1 MSTDWKDALAALGAS
16 LPPGDPEPEVTPV
29 PESPEKKTKRTRL
42 KIDVEKKGRG
52 GKTATIIYGFDG
64 QDDDQVADMAR
75 RLKQSLGIGGSS
87 RGGEI
92 LLQGEVR
99 AKAAAALR
107 EMGYDVKG

>member
-16 LPPGDPEPEVTPV
+16 LPPGDPEPEETPAYGS
-29 PESPEKKTKRTRL
+29 EEKPLKRTRL

-64 QDDDQVADMAR
+64 HSDAQIADVAR

-92 LLQGEVR
+92 LLQGEAR
-99 AKAAAALR
+99 AKAADALR
-107 EMGYDVKG
+107 GMGYDVKG

>member
-1 MSTDWKDALAALGAS
+1 MSTDWKDALAALGAT
-16 LPPGDPEPEVTPV
+16 LPPGDPEPEKTPA
-29 PESPEKKTKRTRL
+29 PESPEKKAKRTRL

-64 QDDDQVADMAR
+64 HDDDQVADVAR
-75 RLKQSLGIGGSS
+75 RLKQRLGIGGSS

-107 EMGYDVKG
+107 ELGYDVKG